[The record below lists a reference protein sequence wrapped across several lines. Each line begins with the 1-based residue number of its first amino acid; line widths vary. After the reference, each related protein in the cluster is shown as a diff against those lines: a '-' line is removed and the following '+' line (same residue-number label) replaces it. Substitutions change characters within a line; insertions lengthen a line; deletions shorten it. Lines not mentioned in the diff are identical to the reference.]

1 MGPATFIRPGRYPLA
16 NNVTS
21 TQTACLTR
29 MWPERQR
36 RAKKERN
43 GGNDAGRRADDVLT
57 EEQQQ
62 HHMVRM
68 RSHQVGH
75 VWWTQGDGSRMR
87 TTAGRP
93 VWKPVHTAEPTEV
106 GTSTKHKA
114 QQVARR
120 FCDRNDVVA
129 KEEAGRPAGRG
140 SGRHLH
146 SRAFLPDHLPKGRR
160 ATTMEWRC
168 RFIEGEL
175 PRCGLYPAKYL

>member
-1 MGPATFIRPGRYPLA
+1 MQAGISDRILLEEQNSSWQTTQKVKLRLNSATLPKDMGPATFIRPGRYPLA

-68 RSHQVGH
+68 RSHQVG
-75 VWWTQGDGSRMR
+75 
-87 TTAGRP
+87 
-93 VWKPVHTAEPTEV
+93 
-106 GTSTKHKA
+106 
-114 QQVARR
+114 
-120 FCDRNDVVA
+120 
-129 KEEAGRPAGRG
+129 
-140 SGRHLH
+140 
-146 SRAFLPDHLPKGRR
+146 
-160 ATTMEWRC
+160 
-168 RFIEGEL
+168 
-175 PRCGLYPAKYL
+175 